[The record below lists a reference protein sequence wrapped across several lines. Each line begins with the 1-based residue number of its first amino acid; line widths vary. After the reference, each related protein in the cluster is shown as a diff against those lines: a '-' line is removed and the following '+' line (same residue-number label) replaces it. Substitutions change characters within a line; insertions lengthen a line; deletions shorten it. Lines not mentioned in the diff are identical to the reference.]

1 MDYVITEVSNILD
14 HPNADRLQIAVV
26 SGWHCIIG
34 KDTIKPGDRVLYI
47 APDAQIVNP
56 DEEWCSSF
64 RSYLG
69 KNGRVKTAKLRGV
82 YSEGIVIE
90 NPDIIDMI
98 DGSEEKYI
106 KHFEMPI
113 PPQLAGQMRAFG
125 LPYHLPKTD
134 QENVQNLNPSEYLG
148 KNYFITRKMDG
159 SSCTVTY
166 EPSTGETH
174 ICSRRVDFKLDS
186 DDNKSNVFIVAATPL
201 VEWLKTKTNPT
212 DEGLFIIR
220 GEVCGQNINANKAN
234 KDCVG
239 EPTLNIFEFRYYTDR
254 NNLSDYTSSIYYNS
268 ELIAATNTAESKFK
282 VVPLV
287 RIQYNL
293 TQDIVEEYLN
303 APASDGE
310 GVVLWEF
317 TDDKINYPKLTGKSF
332 KIKSKDYDAKL

>member
-1 MDYVITEVSNILD
+1 MDYFITEVSNVLD

-106 KHFEMPI
+106 KHFEIPI
-113 PPQLAGQMRAFG
+113 PAQLRGQMRSMT
-125 LPYHLPKTD
+125 LPYQLAKTD
-134 QENVQNLNPSEYLG
+134 QENVQNLDPTEYLG

-159 SSCTVTY
+159 NSCTVTY

-174 ICSRRVDFKLDS
+174 ICSRRIDFKLDS
-186 DDNKSNVFIVAATPL
+186 EDNKNNVFIIAATPL
-201 VEWLKTKTNPT
+201 VEWLKATTSPT

-220 GEVCGQNINANKAN
+220 GEVCGKNINANKAN

-239 EPTLNIFEFRYYTDR
+239 EPTLNIFEFRYYPNKND
-254 NNLSDYTSSIYYNS
+254 LSDYTSSVYCNS
-268 ELIAATNTAESKFK
+268 KLIAATNTAESKFK

-287 RIQYNL
+287 CIQYNL
-293 TQDIVEEYLN
+293 TQDIVEYYLN
-303 APASDGE
+303 APSSDGE